1 MERSH
6 FDVRQALYKAADG
19 DQSKWASVAYSVF
32 WADRVTVRRRMGCSP
47 YFAVTGTH
55 PLLPF
60 DIAEASYLLPPPDS
74 VLSTTDLI
82 ARRAIALQKRTE
94 DLSRLHSKVL
104 HARLNAAIRFEKEHA
119 ATIKDYNFQLGDLV
133 LMRNTAIEK
142 ALNRKM
148 RARYLGPLIV
158 ISRNKGSA
166 YILAE
171 LDGTLF
177 DRPVAAFRVI
187 PYLARAHID
196 LPPLDEL
203 LDVSIARL
211 HELQNT
217 TYTDTDEYFDDDDAE
232 SQLDADDD

>member
-1 MERSH
+1 MIAGIILDNGAPFIKAIAYLAKRYHINHIRISGYNSRANGLVKRSH

-32 WADRVTVRRRMGCSP
+32 WADRITVRRRMGCSP

-82 ARRAIALQKRTE
+82 ARCAIALQKRTE

-133 LMRNTAIEK
+133 LMRKGAQQKNACQIPRTI
-142 ALNRKM
+142 NR
-148 RARYLGPLIV
+148 
-158 ISRNKGSA
+158 
-166 YILAE
+166 
-171 LDGTLF
+171 
-177 DRPVAAFRVI
+177 
-187 PYLARAHID
+187 HI
-196 LPPLDEL
+196 
-203 LDVSIARL
+203 A
-211 HELQNT
+211 Q
-217 TYTDTDEYFDDDDAE
+217 
-232 SQLDADDD
+232 Q